1 MRVLILGPRQGE
13 IQERLG
19 SGTFL
24 AYEDALSAADLT
36 AINPDIAVSFGY
48 RHIVRPDVLGLNG
61 ISFINIHISL
71 LPWNRGADPNLWSW
85 LENSPR
91 GVSLHWMSERL
102 DEGDLLAQK
111 QLDLDPRNTLRRSYE
126 LLTDSALSLLQET
139 WPQIRDGSAPR
150 FSQQSGGTVHRSSD
164 KTAHIAALKDGW
176 DTPCRHVL
184 NYGYEQGLWIT
195 SS

>member
-1 MRVLILGPRQGE
+1 MRVLVLGPRKDQ

-19 SGTFL
+19 RGTFL
-24 AYEDALSAADLT
+24 SSEDALSEGDLAA
-36 AINPDIAVSFGY
+36 IKPDIVVSFGY
-48 RHIVRPDVLGLNG
+48 RHIIRPDVLGLNG
-61 ISFINIHISL
+61 IPFINIHISL

-102 DEGDLLAQK
+102 DQGDLLAQK
-111 QLDLDPRNTLRRSYE
+111 ELDLDPRYTLRTSYE

-139 WPQIRDGSAPR
+139 WPQIQDGSAPR
-150 FSQQSGGTVHRSSD
+150 SPQQSGGTVHRSSD
-164 KTAHIAALKDGW
+164 KSAHIAALRDGW

-184 NYGYEQGLWIT
+184 NYGYENGLWLT
-195 SS
+195 TD